1 MNERMR
7 IALVEAFGT
16 GFLVLGGCG
25 TAVLAGGV
33 VGNLG
38 VSLAFG
44 LSLLVMVYTIGPIT
58 GCHINPAV
66 TLGLMVVGRTKKEDV
81 PYYIVGQVVGGL
93 IAGLILFA
101 IANGIDGFDATNN
114 FAANGWGEFSPSA
127 VPPLEGYNLAATI
140 ITEIVMTAFLLVAI
154 VASFHRKF
162 SVGFA
167 GVSIGLVLTLV
178 HLISIPVD
186 NTSVNPARS
195 IAVAPF
201 AGSDAWQQLWVFI
214 VFPIAGAIV
223 GAVLYQFLQ
232 GPTDAVETYKTD

>member
-25 TAVLAGGV
+25 TAVLAAGFMGA
-33 VGNLG
+33 LG
-38 VSLAFG
+38 VALAFG

-66 TLGLMVVGRTKKEDV
+66 TLGLMAVGRTKKEDV
-81 PYYIVGQVVGGL
+81 PYYIVGQIVGGL
-93 IAGLILFA
+93 IGGLILFL

-127 VPPLEGYNLAATI
+127 APPLEGYNLAATI
-140 ITEIVMTAFLLVAI
+140 ITEIVMTAFLVVAI
-154 VASFHRKF
+154 VASFHRRF

-195 IAVAPF
+195 IAVAFF
-201 AGSDAWQQLWVFI
+201 AGSDAISQLWVFI
-214 VFPIAGAIV
+214 VFPIVGGVA

-232 GPTDAVETYKTD
+232 GPTDAVETYPTA

>member
-38 VSLAFG
+38 VSFAFG

-201 AGSDAWQQLWVFI
+201 AGSDALQQLWVFI
-214 VFPIAGAIV
+214 VFPI
-223 GAVLYQFLQ
+223 
-232 GPTDAVETYKTD
+232 